1 MIHSVRE
8 AFNTSFSIEKYQN
21 LLNEIQKDYPNSL
34 DFRIAESPVF
44 VDKLFKNK
52 LIEACE
58 SIIDFFVSDTFEL
71 QVKNAIPEGQ
81 NVPNQNNHSSF
92 LAIDFAVCK
101 DETGELEPQLIEL
114 QGFPSLFGLQDYL
127 PKLYR
132 KYFEVPANFLNHNE
146 TLDSKSYFEELKK
159 LILGNEVPEN
169 VILLEIFPEKQ
180 KTRIDFE
187 ITAKELGIEA
197 ICLTKIF
204 KVGEYLYY
212 EKDSVKIQIKRIY
225 NRLIFDDLQHY
236 PNLQLN
242 WNPTEEVNVSW
253 VGHPNW
259 FFKISKYAMPFL
271 KHRFIPETKFL
282 SDYQGV
288 FPDNLADFV
297 LKPLFSFAGAGV
309 KINVSIEDLNAI
321 NDPQNYIL
329 QKKVKYE
336 SVVKSPD
343 GLIKCEI
350 RMLYIWHENEPRP
363 KHLTNLA
370 RLSRGEMIGVRFNK
384 NFDWV
389 GGSTCFMEQ

>member
-81 NVPNQNNHSSF
+81 NVPNQNKHSSF

-187 ITAKELGIEA
+187 ITARELGIEA

-212 EKDSVKIQIKRIY
+212 EKDGVKVQIKRIY